1 VEAEQVVMMKHSE
14 PWHSMCSIHIV
25 VVCRVGIINHIH
37 AAMHAA
43 VMSEKG
49 DIKLE
54 KKKTATSK
62 LRSARV
68 GHKSNRII
76 TFPDRLVGLEPRE
89 THSYVIALL

>member
-1 VEAEQVVMMKHSE
+1 MEAEQVVMMKHSE

-62 LRSARV
+62 LRSERV
-68 GHKSNRII
+68 GHEKQQNHHL
-76 TFPDRLVGLEPRE
+76 PDRLVTLEPRE
-89 THSYVIALL
+89 THSYVIA